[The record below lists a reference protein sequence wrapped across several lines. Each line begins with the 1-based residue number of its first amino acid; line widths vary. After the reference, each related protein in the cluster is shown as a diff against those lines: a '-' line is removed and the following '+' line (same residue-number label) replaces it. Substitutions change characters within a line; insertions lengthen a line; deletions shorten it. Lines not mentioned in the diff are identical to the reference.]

1 MFKPVRMSDFSAD
14 HTIGNRYE
22 VEPSEDCL
30 PVIQFST
37 PQNLKSVA
45 EEKVSSDVVTVST
58 KYSQGASD
66 SVDNT
71 NSFSTEI
78 DSNGFQSMTASNDEV
93 IRWKP
98 CRFEKESQINE
109 FYNTKCEAIKAQME
123 PFQNKQ
129 QKLDPEYRRLQR

>member
-14 HTIGNRYE
+14 PTIGNRYE

-37 PQNLKSVA
+37 PQNLKCVA
-45 EEKVSSDVVTVST
+45 EEKVSTDVVTIST
-58 KYSQGASD
+58 KYSLGASD

-78 DSNGFQSMTASNDEV
+78 DSYGSQSMTASNDEV

-98 CRFEKESQINE
+98 CRFDKESQITE
-109 FYNTKCEAIKAQME
+109 FYSKKCDAIKAQME

-129 QKLDPEYRRLQR
+129 QKSDPEYRRLQR